1 MLSTGLVASL
11 SQLPQPLLTL
21 YLNMNPSEQTNR
33 GPNPGYLT
41 LLKAEAR
48 SVAHDI
54 PVIEQELFQEQLNRV
69 EHFLRGQA
77 LGHKGFVI
85 FSGPSTW
92 QQLPLQ
98 VGVENELSWGRPQ
111 LSQLLG
117 LINEHK
123 PCCVVVVDRAGARF
137 FQYEFGKMTELKEK
151 KFQIDIS
158 QWKKRDHAHMARP
171 RTKMP
176 HGPQVDVFKQRIEV
190 QYSRL
195 CREAAE
201 RIKRFWK
208 NESPAPI
215 ILVGSER
222 LTGQIERALP
232 PDLRLDTMLVKQDLA
247 RIGLADLQQRLTP
260 RIAACV
266 RQHEK
271 RRVDQLLDSDHR
283 SVIGIDEALA
293 QLQEGRISTL
303 VLSRDLDAS
312 LRQCVKCGL
321 VSGSA
326 DPVCTACGSKRRA
339 ITLRE
344 ALPELMLAYRTDIEM
359 VNGQAGEKLI
369 ESGGIGGWLRQPKHA
384 PL

>member
-1 MLSTGLVASL
+1 MLGTGVVVSL

-41 LLKAEAR
+41 WLEAEAR
-48 SVAHDI
+48 RVAHDV
-54 PVIEQELFQEQLNRV
+54 PVIEQELFQEQFNRV

-77 LGHKGFVI
+77 LGHKGFLI
-85 FSGPSTW
+85 FVGPSTW

-117 LINEHK
+117 LIDEHK
-123 PCCVVVVDRAGARF
+123 PCCVVVVDHAGARF
-137 FQYEFGKMTELKEK
+137 FRYEFGEMTELKEN
-151 KFQIDIS
+151 KFRIDIS
-158 QWKKRDHAHMARP
+158 QWKKRDYAHMARP
-171 RTKMP
+171 HTKMP
-176 HGPQVDVFKQRIEV
+176 HGPQIDVFKQRMEF

-195 CREAAE
+195 CREVAE

-208 NESPAPI
+208 DESPAPI

-232 PDLRLDTMLVKQDLA
+232 PDLRQDTVLIKQDLA
-247 RIGLADLQQRLTP
+247 RIGLADLQQRLAP

-266 RQHEK
+266 RQHEQ

-283 SVIGIDEALA
+283 SVIGIDKTLA
-293 QLQEGRISTL
+293 QLQEGRIGTL
-303 VLSRDLDAS
+303 VLSRGLDAS

-321 VSGSA
+321 VSRSA
-326 DPVCTACGSKRRA
+326 DPICTVCGSNRRA

-369 ESGGIGGWLRQPKHA
+369 GSGGIGGWLSQPKHA